1 MSKITLLGIVLIS
14 VLTFSEGSLETLR
27 AELTSDNP
35 IEASSEQV
43 TSMEYQ
49 EYGGNC
55 TVTTHGYI
63 WVDGASI
70 YFKLTV
76 EGPCD
81 SRIADRVR
89 DAIRELRGI
98 K

>member
-1 MSKITLLGIVLIS
+1 MSKITLIGIALIS
-14 VLTFSEGSLETLR
+14 VFALSEPSLKTSEAAFNTDYPLK
-27 AELTSDNP
+27 AASELVNTP
-35 IEASSEQV
+35 
-43 TSMEYQ
+43 EYQ
-49 EYGGNC
+49 EYGGIC

-63 WVDGASI
+63 WVDGATI
-70 YFKLTV
+70 YFRLTV

-81 SRIADRVR
+81 SRIADMVR